1 MIMETLKNIS
11 ISVRNKPFI
20 IKTFN
25 IQHTDLPL
33 RNASVNI
40 LASGP
45 SIVDV
50 HFNNS
55 FLATPSIFV
64 NGSLSLVDQYNFSH
78 VVAYV
83 ISDERFVGHNSDVL
97 DTFYCGQP
105 LYITVSVLQA
115 IVDKLPHLIEQYHHK
130 IQLIFAANRPLTV
143 NEVKSPF
150 QTLIS
155 KLTRKPFV
163 KRLTPKLPL
172 SHFESQDNFVLDLTH
187 HPEPIGVSLDISD
200 GFVEAGTVAYV
211 AAQLAYT
218 LGASTINLYG
228 IDLLNANQPRFYE
241 DKDNKA
247 PCKLEKAVYE
257 RIVPSFNLLGEV
269 YNKYDVKVINHSPI
283 SNHLFIQI

>member
-1 MIMETLKNIS
+1 METLNDIS
-11 ISVRNKPFI
+11 ILVRGKPFV
-20 IKTFN
+20 IKTFSTQYTN
-25 IQHTDLPL
+25 LPL
-33 RNASVNI
+33 KNASVNI

-50 HFNNS
+50 HFDHS
-55 FLATPSIFV
+55 LLAAPSIFV
-64 NGSLSLVDQYNFSH
+64 NGSLSLIDQHNFSH
-78 VVAYV
+78 VAAYV

-105 LYITVSVLQA
+105 LYITISVLQA
-115 IVDKLPHLIEQYHHK
+115 MIDKLPHLIEKYHQE
-130 IQLIFAANRPLTV
+130 IQLIFAADRPIAI
-143 NEVKSPF
+143 NEVNSSF

-163 KRLTPKLPL
+163 KRRTPKLPL

-200 GFVEAGTVAYV
+200 GFVESGTVAYV
-211 AAQLAYT
+211 AVQLAYT
-218 LGASTINLYG
+218 LGASTINMYG

-241 DKDNKA
+241 NKDNKA

-283 SNHLFIQI
+283 SKNLFIQV